1 MGQYN
6 VNVSVLV
13 DVVSAGQSIDN
24 IPIDFPISFNINNPT
39 LGNSGFSSSQILGC
53 VPLDVN
59 FTNNNPGLLEYFWDF
74 GNGQTSSL
82 ENPLTQT
89 YNQAGD
95 FPVYFEAYNNLDTTD
110 LYTLTS
116 VTINSISGGWGPEWI
131 PFVYTSNK
139 PDPYFILRENG
150 NLIYQSN
157 FVLND
162 NGPNTWSVNINL
174 HPRNTNDDRNIFT
187 CL

>member
-1 MGQYN
+1 ME
-6 VNVSVLV
+6 
-13 DVVSAGQSIDN
+13 
-24 IPIDFPISFNINNPT
+24 NPT
-39 LGNSGFSSSQILGC
+39 
-53 VPLDVN
+53 
-59 FTNNNPGLLEYFWDF
+59 
-74 GNGQTSSL
+74 
-82 ENPLTQT
+82 TQT
-89 YNQAGD
+89 YSSAGTY
-95 FPVYFEAYNNLDTTD
+95 PVYFEGYNNLDTTD

-162 NGPNTWSVNINL
+162 NGPNTWSL
-174 HPRNTNDDRNIFT
+174 
-187 CL
+187 